1 MKILNVGKV
10 EDMTL
15 KKKKGNTNNNQVG
28 ACPLGVTDDA
38 RSCVPKAEAWNVG
51 FVRSTKWVVGR

>member
-1 MKILNVGKV
+1 M
-10 EDMTL
+10 

>member
-1 MKILNVGKV
+1 
-10 EDMTL
+10 MTL
-15 KKKKGNTNNNQVG
+15 KKKKGNTNKKQG
-28 ACPLGVTDDA
+28 EACPLGVTDDA